1 MLHDVLDF
9 FFHLDTHLESFVA
22 AYGFWVYG
30 LLFTIVFAETGL
42 VVTPFL
48 PGDSLLFTCGAL
60 AATGILDIRLI
71 APLLAGAAILGDTT
85 NYAIGHLVG
94 PRVFWA
100 EDRTSLWHRLLNRN
114 HLMQAHEFFE
124 RHGGKAVVLGQFM
137 PIIRTFV
144 PFVAGCG
151 SMTYAKFAFYNVA
164 AAVLWVT
171 TCMGVGY
178 WFGNWPTIK
187 QHFELVVIGIIAVSL
202 IPAACSLMS
211 ARFRRVAIE
220 PDAPID

>member
-1 MLHDVLDF
+1 
-9 FFHLDTHLESFVA
+9 
-22 AYGFWVYG
+22 
-30 LLFTIVFAETGL
+30 
-42 VVTPFL
+42 
-48 PGDSLLFTCGAL
+48 
-60 AATGILDIRLI
+60 
-71 APLLAGAAILGDTT
+71 LGDTT

-100 EDRTSLWHRLLNRN
+100 EDKTSLWHRLLNRN

-151 SMTYAKFAFYNVA
+151 SMTYAKFALYNVT
-164 AAVLWVT
+164 AAVLWVGI
-171 TCMGVGY
+171 CMGFGY
-178 WFGNWPTIK
+178 WFGNWPGVK

-202 IPAACSLMS
+202 IPAAYGMIA
-211 ARFRRVAIE
+211 ARLRRVAIE
-220 PDAPID
+220 PDATIE